1 MTLNRFESV
10 QIVDSCHEF
19 FLCSHVSTQRVF
31 SLQDFTWSRAHLE
44 GVNVLGFVM
53 ASPFRRKPK
62 DRAVK
67 VDEDDLE
74 LEEVVGSEEP
84 LEENVAEVLESLDL
98 DQALFESA
106 KRVTHTCM
114 DIRRGENVLIV
125 CDPTTGQIGQAL
137 HKAATERSDRVL
149 LLLCREEDI
158 MRRSPQLL

>member
-1 MTLNRFESV
+1 
-10 QIVDSCHEF
+10 
-19 FLCSHVSTQRVF
+19 
-31 SLQDFTWSRAHLE
+31 
-44 GVNVLGFVM
+44 M